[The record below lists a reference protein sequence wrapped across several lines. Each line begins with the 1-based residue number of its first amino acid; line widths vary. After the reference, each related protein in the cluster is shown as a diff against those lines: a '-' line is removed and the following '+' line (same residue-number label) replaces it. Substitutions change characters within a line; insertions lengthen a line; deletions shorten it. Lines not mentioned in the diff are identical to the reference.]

1 MVELLIRRARRRLIV
16 NESLGQLAFAAA
28 VAAGGVAVILLAGT
42 RFLEWWTLAIFAGL
56 GIAIGVIRA
65 WKASPDDYTTAIRID
80 RQAHL
85 HDVLS
90 TAYYYSGHASEYP
103 ESRDLVRAQ
112 AETAARSVA
121 LESAVPFT
129 FPRALYAL
137 AALAL
142 LATAILAVRL
152 IVRRSLDLRAPITEV
167 LFEDLA
173 AKQAIKKKEAGNAL
187 DRKRLETAESLL
199 AKLGLAPNPDE
210 QKQDT
215 AALDK
220 AIDQALDAA
229 ASPIDKGQKGE
240 QGKPRE
246 GKTANGAEKS
256 PNGDPLDGK
265 PSDNADQS
273 AGNKP
278 PSGQDGAPGDKGSS
292 KNGNGEN
299 SSLMSKLKDAVSNMF
314 SKPKQDNST
323 ARQNQQ
329 QGQMAKSDKA
339 NGEKGSNG
347 KNQDQGQAQADA
359 QDGEPNSDSQDG
371 QQAQGKSGAKSAQS
385 SAQAGSGVGSQDGA
399 KDLKA
404 AEQLK
409 AMGKI
414 SEILGK
420 RASTVTGETTI
431 EVQSGNQQ
439 LRTAYS
445 NSTAKHGESDSD
457 LNRDEIPVALEPYI
471 QQYFEQVRKAAPAP
485 AKKQ

>member
-1 MVELLIRRARRRLIV
+1 MVEDLIRRARRRFVV
-16 NESLGQLAFAAA
+16 NESLGQLAFACAF
-28 VAAGGVAVILLAGT
+28 AAGGVALILLVGT
-42 RFLEWWTLAIFAGL
+42 RFLEWWTLALFAAAGL
-56 GIAIGVIRA
+56 VIAAARA
-65 WKASPDDYTTAIRID
+65 WKSAPDEYSTAVKLD
-80 RQAHL
+80 AGANL

-90 TAYYYSGHASEYP
+90 TAYYFSNHASEFP
-103 ESRDLVRAQ
+103 ESEALMRGQADEAAKSVDL
-112 AETAARSVA
+112 ET
-121 LESAVPFT
+121 AVPFT

-137 AALAL
+137 AALIV
-142 LATAILAVRL
+142 LASAIVGVRL
-152 IVRRSLDLRAPITEV
+152 IARHRLDLQAPITEV

-173 AKQAIKKKEAGNAL
+173 AKQEMKKKQAGNAL

-199 AKLGLAPNPDE
+199 AKLGLAPNPED
-210 QKQDT
+210 QKQDA

-220 AIDQALDAA
+220 AIDQALDGAA
-229 ASPIDKGQKGE
+229 AANDKGQKGE
-240 QGKPRE
+240 QGKSQD
-246 GKTANGAEKS
+246 GKAANGAEKS

-265 PSDNADQS
+265 PTDSADQNAD
-273 AGNKP
+273 NKP
-278 PSGQDGAPGDKGSS
+278 QSGQDGAPGDKGAS
-292 KNGNGEN
+292 KNSSGEN

-314 SKPKQDNST
+314 SKPKQDNAT
-323 ARQNQQ
+323 GQKGQ

-339 NGEKGSNG
+339 NGEKGSQG

-359 QDGEPNSDSQDG
+359 QEGEPNSDSQDG
-371 QQAQGKSGAKSAQS
+371 QQAQGKAGSKSAQS

-445 NSTAKHGESDSD
+445 TSTAKHSESDSE
-457 LNRDEIPVALEPYI
+457 LNRDEIPVALQPYI
-471 QQYFEQVRKAAPAP
+471 QQYFEQVRKSAPAV
-485 AKKQ
+485 AKPK